1 MRGREL
7 NITAIGRSAALRG
20 ASAIRRGGISNSWLV
35 TAAMASAITLLL
47 VATGWAIAR
56 GHLSA
61 LFTAVAVGGVC
72 TLAFTQRGAFIG
84 VFVLASMNGIPYI
97 NTARYISGHYTA
109 QDLAI
114 CALLGAA
121 LAWILA
127 DPEPYRP
134 SRAGRILMGAAML
147 LLLWCLFTV
156 GRTIVEQHTS
166 ITQAAAFARDYL
178 YFGLLLLV
186 LPRVR
191 LTGRDLGVL
200 LGTLTVGVCLFATVQ
215 TAVAL
220 GVGKPGSL
228 IHVGHTLQ
236 QDGLTRVYSEMTD
249 LVTAGLAFSLAASL
263 VAPSHTLRR
272 AARPVALL
280 LTVSVVVQLTR
291 ARWIGL
297 IAAFVLVSAW
307 FMLYAGNNTT
317 VSRLLRRRI
326 VVVAV
331 TIFALLVTV
340 LVGFPGIVSSGP
352 FFERITSIFSD
363 IESGGGTVAV
373 REAVTATMK
382 RYLGGE
388 WLTGLGFIS
397 PTVHYFRGLPA
408 GSIEDPDLGVLN
420 AVMPMGAI
428 GAALI
433 YLCPLVILIQAAGRS
448 LGSSEYAWL
457 RYGGAMWIVAVLTSS
472 VTLVTLFSASGL
484 TLAAILLTVLA
495 HPLVA
500 GKRAPRPISP
510 DSRFARAPRPARAH
524 PTRAIAGRAA
534 GMRSR

>member
-7 NITAIGRSAALRG
+7 NIAAIGRSAALRC
-20 ASAIRRGGISNSWLV
+20 ASTVRRGGISNNWLV
-35 TAAMASAITLLL
+35 TAAMAAGIALLL

-56 GHLSA
+56 GHLSS
-61 LFTAVAVGGVC
+61 LFTAAAVVGIC

-84 VFVLASMNGIPYI
+84 VFVLAAMNGIPYI
-97 NTARYISGHYTA
+97 NTARYISGHFTA

-127 DPEPYRP
+127 DSNPYQP
-134 SRAGRILMGAAML
+134 SRAGRLLMGAATL

-156 GRTIVEQHTS
+156 GRTIVTQHTS
-166 ITQAAAFARDYL
+166 IIQAVAFARDYL

-191 LTGRDLGVL
+191 LTDRDLGFL
-200 LGTLTVGVCLFATVQ
+200 LGALTVGVCLFATVQ
-215 TAVAL
+215 TATAL
-220 GVGKPGSL
+220 GFGKPGQL
-228 IHVGHTLQ
+228 IHVGHTLH
-236 QDGLTRVYSEMTD
+236 QDGLTRIYSEMTD

-263 VAPSHTLRR
+263 VAPSRSLRR
-272 AARPVALL
+272 AARPIALL

-307 FMLYAGNNTT
+307 FMLYADKTAIST
-317 VSRLLRRRI
+317 LLRRRM
-326 VVVAV
+326 VVVAA
-331 TIFALLVTV
+331 TILVLLVTV
-340 LVGFPGIVSSGP
+340 LVGFPGIFSSGP

-388 WLTGLGFIS
+388 WLAGLGFIS
-397 PTVHYFRGLPA
+397 PSVHYFQGLPA

-420 AVMPMGAI
+420 AIMPMGAI

-433 YLCPLVILIQAAGRS
+433 YLCPVVILIQAAGRS
-448 LGSSEYAWL
+448 LGSSEHAWL
-457 RYGGAMWIVAVLTSS
+457 RYGGAMWIVAMVTSS
-472 VTLVTLFSASGL
+472 ITLVTLFSASGL
-484 TLAAILLTVLA
+484 TLAAILLTILA

-500 GKRAPRPISP
+500 GKRAPQPASP

-524 PTRAIAGRAA
+524 PTRALAGRAT

>member
-7 NITAIGRSAALRG
+7 NIAAIGRSVVLRG
-20 ASAIRRGGISNSWLV
+20 ASAIRRGGISNNWLV
-35 TAAMASAITLLL
+35 TAAMASAIALLL
-47 VATGWAIAR
+47 VATGWAVAR

-61 LFTAVAVGGVC
+61 LFTAAAVGGVC

-84 VFVLASMNGIPYI
+84 VFVLAAMNGIPYV

-114 CALLGAA
+114 GALLGAA

-134 SRAGRILMGAAML
+134 SRAGRILMGAATL

-156 GRTIVEQHTS
+156 GRTIVDQHTS

-191 LTGRDLGVL
+191 LTGRDIGFL
-200 LGTLTVGVCLFATVQ
+200 LGTLTIGVCLFATVQ
-215 TAVAL
+215 TATAL

-263 VAPSHTLRR
+263 VAPSHALRR
-272 AARPVALL
+272 VARPVALL

-307 FMLYAGNNTT
+307 FMLYTEHTA
-317 VSRLLRRRI
+317 VSALLRRRL
-326 VVVAV
+326 VVVAA
-331 TIFALLVTV
+331 TILVLLVTV
-340 LVGFPGIVSSGP
+340 LVGFPGIFSSGP

-420 AVMPMGAI
+420 AIMPMGAI
-428 GAALI
+428 GAALL
-433 YLCPLVILIQAAGRS
+433 YLCPLAILIQTAGRS
-448 LGSSEYAWL
+448 LGSSEYAWM

-484 TLAAILLTVLA
+484 TLAATLLTVLA
-495 HPLVA
+495 HPAVA
-500 GKRAPRPISP
+500 GKRAPQPASP
-510 DSRFARAPRPARAH
+510 DGRFARAPRRVRAR
-524 PTRAIAGRAA
+524 PTRTLAGRAT